1 MSQNEKKN
9 AYARDY
15 YKKNA
20 DKINARRR
28 ELYKSRPKKVKEN
41 NNSNSN
47 SNIKSIDIES
57 STSPSQYTQCTQLT
71 PFIPYSV
78 PYSFMYVV
86 LTTLCVKSQVN
97 LISKLW

>member
-28 ELYKSRPKKVKEN
+28 ELYKSKKVKEN
-41 NNSNSN
+41 NSE
-47 SNIKSIDIES
+47 IES
-57 STSPSQYTQCTQLT
+57 KTIDSKTSPSQCIQLT
-71 PFIPYSV
+71 PSVPYSV

-97 LISKLW
+97 LIPKLW